1 MLYVGLD
8 YHTKHSQVAILDECG
23 QVVMEAKLETE
34 NGLPNLLKDLPDEA
48 KVLFEAGYGW
58 PRLVR
63 ILEGIPV
70 ELVMCHP
77 VENRKIAT
85 DRRKSDKRDARNLA
99 VYLMTGT
106 YKKVYMSPEEVRT
119 QRQLVRSRACMS
131 KHVTMAKNGIHGL
144 LSYAGIPK
152 QTGDIFA
159 KKRRAFFESVEL
171 PEEVQEILNIDLKLL
186 DMQDELMCEL
196 DKRIVLMNKSDP
208 TAKLLMTIPGV
219 GDFTAR
225 MIIAQV
231 GDIRRFPSDKS
242 FACYCG
248 LTPGQKQSSDTIR
261 MMGISKEG
269 SSMLRWCLVQSSW
282 IALRMDPALRE
293 FYESLRSRKDNC
305 TAICAVARKLALAV
319 WHIMTKQVPYKA
331 RKPKSEGKPAVAP
344 VKSGCKP

>member
-8 YHTKHSQVAILDECG
+8 YHTRQSQVAILDEHG
-23 QVVMEAKLETE
+23 QVVMEGRLETE
-34 NGLPNLLKDLPDEA
+34 WGLPKLLRDLPDEA

-77 VENRKIAT
+77 VENRKIAC

-106 YKKVYMSPEEVRT
+106 YKEVYMSPEDVRT
-119 QRQLVRSRACMS
+119 QRQLVRSRACIS
-131 KHVTMAKNGIHGL
+131 RHVTMAKNGIHGL
-144 LSYAGIPK
+144 LGYAGIPK

-159 KKRRAFFESVEL
+159 KKRREFLENVEL
-171 PEEVQEILNIDLKLL
+171 PEEVREILNIDLKLL
-186 DMQDELMCEL
+186 DVQDELMGEL
-196 DKRIVLMNKSDP
+196 DKRIVRMNRNDP
-208 TAKLLMTIPGV
+208 TARLLKTIPGV

-231 GDIRRFPSDKS
+231 GDIRRFPSDKA

-248 LTPGQKQSSDTIR
+248 LTPGQRQSSDTVR

-282 IALRMDPALRE
+282 IAIRMDPSLRQ
-293 FYESLRSRKDNC
+293 FFESLQSRKDSC
-305 TAICAVARKLALAV
+305 TAICAVARKLAVAV
-319 WHIMTKQVPYKA
+319 WHIMTKQVPYRA
-331 RKPKSEGKPAVAP
+331 RKPKSEGKPAVP
-344 VKSGCKP
+344 LGKSERKP